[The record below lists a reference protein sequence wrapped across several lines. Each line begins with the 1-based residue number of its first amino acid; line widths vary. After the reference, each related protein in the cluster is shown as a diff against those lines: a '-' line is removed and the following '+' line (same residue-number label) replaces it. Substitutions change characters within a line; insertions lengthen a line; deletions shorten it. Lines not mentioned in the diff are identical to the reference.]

1 MEIKLISK
9 NLETKNKW
17 DNFVSSSPNGT
28 IYHKTFWLDAWGGN
42 YDLWGVYKGAEIVAS
57 FVVPYKRLLGL
68 KLATIPAFTPYSGII
83 FKKYEGKYV
92 SRITTE
98 KELAIAF
105 ASLLRKRYRWGI
117 STFHPSIIDMQ
128 PFLWSGFKTSPQ
140 YTYIMDVS
148 NLEQIWKEMH
158 ADTRSS
164 IRKAQKDG
172 LSILVTD
179 SFNEVIELVEKT
191 FQRQNIK
198 RSFNVAYKYY
208 DELLKSNFY
217 KGFICIDKDGN
228 NIASYCMVWD
238 ENRAYGFLSGYD
250 SEKKHKGSTSLCLWE
265 AIKFTST
272 ELGMAEFDFEGSM
285 IPQVER
291 FYRYF
296 GGKLTPYY
304 CLSWGQ
310 GLDLL
315 LKINIVFNKY
325 FKI

>member
-1 MEIKLISK
+1 MGIKLISK
-9 NLETKNKW
+9 DLETKNKW
-17 DNFVSSSPNGT
+17 DNFVSSSPNGA
-28 IYHKTFWLDAWGGN
+28 IYQKSFWLDAWGGN
-42 YDLWGVYKGAEIVAS
+42 YDLWGVYKGTELVAG
-57 FVVPYKRLLGL
+57 FAVPYKRLLGL
-68 KLATIPAFTPYSGII
+68 KLATIPRFTPYSGII

-98 KELAIAF
+98 KELAIEF
-105 ASLLRKRYRWGI
+105 AILLRKKYKWGI
-117 STFHPSIIDMQ
+117 STFHPSVVDMQ
-128 PFLWSGFKTSPQ
+128 PFIWSGFKTRPQ

-148 NLEQIWKEMH
+148 NLEQIWEEMH
-158 ADTRSS
+158 ADTRTS

-179 SFNEVIELVEKT
+179 SFNEVIELVENT

-198 RSFNVAYKYY
+198 RSFNIVSKYY
-208 DELLKSNFY
+208 NELVKRNLY

-238 ENRAYGFLSGYD
+238 EKRAYGFLSGYD
-250 SEKKHKGSTSLCLWE
+250 SEKRHKGSTSLCLWE
-265 AIKFTST
+265 AIKFTSE
-272 ELGMAEFDFEGSM
+272 ELGMKEFDFEGSM

-304 CLSWGQ
+304 CLRWGK

-315 LKINIVFNKY
+315 LKINIFINKY
-325 FKI
+325 FKV